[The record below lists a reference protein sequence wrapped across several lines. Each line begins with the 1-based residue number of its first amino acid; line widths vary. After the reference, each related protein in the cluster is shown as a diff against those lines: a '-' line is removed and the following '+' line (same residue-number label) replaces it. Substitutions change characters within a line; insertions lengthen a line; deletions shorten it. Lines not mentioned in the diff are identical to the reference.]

1 MTSSP
6 PSAGTPNTPGTPP
19 VSRPTQSIR
28 GKARMILAVNMGNAL
43 EWFDWTVFAI
53 FAVYFSN
60 KFFHSANDV
69 SNLLST
75 MAVFAVGFVMRPLGG
90 LLFGLVADRRG
101 RKFVMVLTMTL
112 VAASSVL
119 IAIAPTYEQIGAFAS
134 LWLLLVRCLQG
145 VAHGGEQGGSYTY
158 IAEVARPDNRAL
170 WGSTVI
176 MSTVGGTVLA
186 TLLGAVMRSAV
197 DSSTMSDWGWR
208 VPFLIGGLLGFF
220 ALYLRRGLQESEA
233 FSEKASAAAETATE
247 SSARVALRDIWAQR
261 GSILRVVILV
271 GGTSVFSYTWSV
283 NAPAYAIS
291 FYDVDDRLAMWAG
304 VAANLVFIAA
314 LPLAAMLADR
324 VGRRINNM
332 VWGVGVALLAFPLSG
347 MLDSSALTLA
357 AAMSLALILQSFAA
371 STQVAW
377 FAELFA
383 TKSRAAGIGI
393 AVSLA
398 AAIFGGTA
406 PYLNS
411 WLTSR
416 GTRTCS
422 RGTSSS
428 SRWPSRSLPSS
439 PTRPR
444 APSSPTGRRTPP
456 RRWHRTS
463 RNTGRESSAA
473 TCTL

>member
-1 MTSSP
+1 MTSSSRNDTP
-6 PSAGTPNTPGTPP
+6 QNPEAAPSSTFRA
-19 VSRPTQSIR
+19 
-28 GKARMILAVNMGNAL
+28 KARMILAVNMGNSL

-60 KFFHSANDV
+60 QFFHSANEV

-75 MAVFAVGFVMRPLGG
+75 MAVFAAGFVMRPIGG

-119 IAIAPTYEQIGAFAS
+119 IAVAPTYDQIGVFAS
-134 LWLLLVRCLQG
+134 LWLLLVRCIQG

-170 WGSTVI
+170 WGSTII

-186 TLLGAVMRSAV
+186 TLLGALMRTAI
-197 DSSTMSDWGWR
+197 DSDAMADWGWR
-208 VPFLIGGLLGFF
+208 IPFLIGGALGFF
-220 ALYLRRGLQESEA
+220 ALYLRRGLEE
-233 FSEKASAAAETATE
+233 SAAFADHSNEDNEPITQ
-247 SSARVALRDIWAQR
+247 SSARSALHDIWAQR
-261 GSILRVVILV
+261 GSILRVVLLV

-291 FYDVDDRLAMWAG
+291 FHHVNDKLAMWAG

-314 LPLAAMLADR
+314 LPLAALLADR
-324 VGRRINNM
+324 FGRRLNNI
-332 VWGVGVALLAFPLSG
+332 VWGLAVACIAFPLSG
-347 MLDSSALTLA
+347 MLDDSARTLA
-357 AAMSLALILQSFAA
+357 VTMSLALVIQALAA

-383 TKSRAAGIGI
+383 TKTRAAGIGI

-398 AAIFGGTA
+398 GAIFGGTA

-416 GTRTCS
+416 GAADTFTWYVIVLALAAAVTAYFTHETK
-422 RGTSSS
+422 GIDLTEAKKTSQK
-428 SRWPSRSLPSS
+428 
-439 PTRPR
+439 T
-444 APSSPTGRRTPP
+444 
-456 RRWHRTS
+456 
-463 RNTGRESSAA
+463 AA
-473 TCTL
+473 RVD

>member
-1 MTSSP
+1 
-6 PSAGTPNTPGTPP
+6 
-19 VSRPTQSIR
+19 
-28 GKARMILAVNMGNAL
+28 MILAVNMGNAL

-101 RKFVMVLTMTL
+101 RKFVMVLTMSL

-119 IAIAPTYEQIGAFAS
+119 IAVAPTYEQIGAFAS

-158 IAEVARPDNRAL
+158 IAEVARPTNRAL

-186 TLLGAVMRSAV
+186 TLLGAVLRSAV

-208 VPFLIGGLLGFF
+208 IPFLIGGLLGFF
-220 ALYLRRGLQESEA
+220 ALYLRRGLAESEA
-233 FSEKASAAAETATE
+233 FTEEASAAAGSETAA
-247 SSARVALRDIWAQR
+247 SARTALRDIWTQR

-304 VAANLVFIAA
+304 VVANLVFIAA
-314 LPLAAMLADR
+314 LPLAAMVADR
-324 VGRRINNM
+324 IGRRINNI
-332 VWGVGVALLAFPLSG
+332 VWGVGVALLAFPLSS
-347 MLDSSALTLA
+347 MLDSSAVTLA
-357 AAMSLALILQSFAA
+357 TAMSLALILQSFAA

-383 TKSRAAGIGI
+383 TKSRAAGTGI

-416 GTRTCS
+416 GTPDLFTWYVVALALSVAIAAFFTRETK
-422 RGTSSS
+422 GTT
-428 SRWPSRSLPSS
+428 LG
-439 PTRPR
+439 
-444 APSSPTGRRTPP
+444 APSSSTADAVASTP
-456 RRWHRTS
+456 
-463 RNTGRESSAA
+463 
-473 TCTL
+473 

>member
-1 MTSSP
+1 MTD
-6 PSAGTPNTPGTPP
+6 A
-19 VSRPTQSIR
+19 PTQNGPAESPKHSTRSEVR
-28 GKARMILAVNMGNAL
+28 GRARMILAVNMGNTL

-60 KFFHSANDV
+60 QFFHSTNEV

-75 MAVFAVGFVMRPLGG
+75 MAVFAVGFVMRPIGG
-90 LLFGLVADRRG
+90 LLFGLLADRRG
-101 RKFVMVLTMTL
+101 RKFVMVLTMSL

-119 IAIAPTYEQIGAFAS
+119 IAIAPTYDRIGVFAS
-134 LWLLLVRCLQG
+134 LWLLVVRCIQG

-186 TLLGAVMRSAV
+186 TLLGAVMRSV
-197 DSSTMSDWGWR
+197 IDSEAMADWGWR
-208 VPFLIGGLLGFF
+208 IPFLIGGVLGFF
-220 ALYLRRGLQESEA
+220 ALYLRRGLEESGA
-233 FSEKASAAAETATE
+233 FVDHANRSEDQTP
-247 SSARVALRDIWAQR
+247 SSARSALRDIWAQR
-261 GSILRVVILV
+261 TSILRVVLLV

-291 FYDVDDRLAMWAG
+291 FHHVNDKLAMWAG
-304 VAANLVFIAA
+304 VVANIVFIAA
-314 LPLAAMLADR
+314 LPLAARLADR
-324 VGRRINNM
+324 FGRRPNNIA
-332 VWGVGVALLAFPLSG
+332 WGLLVALLAFPLSG
-347 MLDSSALTLA
+347 MLDGSARTLA
-357 AAMSLALILQSFAA
+357 VTMCLALVVQALAA

-377 FAELFA
+377 FAELFS
-383 TKSRAAGIGI
+383 TKSRAAGTGI

-416 GTRTCS
+416 GTPDLFTWYVIVLALAVAAAAYFTQETK
-422 RGTSSS
+422 GIALTSE
-428 SRWPSRSLPSS
+428 
-439 PTRPR
+439 TDTPR
-444 APSSPTGRRTPP
+444 EVRAGV
-456 RRWHRTS
+456 
-463 RNTGRESSAA
+463 A
-473 TCTL
+473 

>member
-1 MTSSP
+1 MTHSP
-6 PSAGTPNTPGTPP
+6 APNDPAENPTPSIRST
-19 VSRPTQSIR
+19 VR

-60 KFFHSANDV
+60 QFFHSTNEV

-75 MAVFAVGFVMRPLGG
+75 MAVFAVGFVMRPIGG

-119 IAIAPTYEQIGAFAS
+119 IAIAPTYDQIGVLAS
-134 LWLLLVRCLQG
+134 LWLLIVRCIQG

-170 WGSTVI
+170 WGTTII

-186 TLLGAVMRSAV
+186 TLLGAVMRTGI
-197 DSSTMSDWGWR
+197 DSKAMTNWGWR
-208 VPFLIGGLLGFF
+208 IPFLIGGVLGFF
-220 ALYLRRGLQESEA
+220 ALYLRRGLEE
-233 FSEKASAAAETATE
+233 SAAFVDHSVTDEDTTP
-247 SSARVALRDIWAQR
+247 SSARSALRDIWTQR
-261 GSILRVVILV
+261 SSILRVVLLV

-291 FYDVDDRLAMWAG
+291 FHQVNDKLAMWAG
-304 VAANLVFIAA
+304 VAANIVFIAA
-314 LPLAAMLADR
+314 LPLAALLADR
-324 VGRRINNM
+324 FGRRPNNI
-332 VWGVGVALLAFPLSG
+332 VWGLLVALLAFPLSG
-347 MLDSSALTLA
+347 MLDGSARTLVVT
-357 AAMSLALILQSFAA
+357 MSLALVIQAFAA

-377 FAELFA
+377 FAELFS
-383 TKSRAAGIGI
+383 TKSRAAGTGI

-416 GTRTCS
+416 GTPDLFTWYVIVLALAVAVAAYFTRET
-422 RGTSSS
+422 RGIALTAEADTPSETTSH
-428 SRWPSRSLPSS
+428 
-439 PTRPR
+439 
-444 APSSPTGRRTPP
+444 AI
-456 RRWHRTS
+456 
-463 RNTGRESSAA
+463 
-473 TCTL
+473 

>member
-1 MTSSP
+1 MTHSP
-6 PSAGTPNTPGTPP
+6 APNDPAENPTPSIRST
-19 VSRPTQSIR
+19 VR

-60 KFFHSANDV
+60 QFFHSTNEV

-75 MAVFAVGFVMRPLGG
+75 MAVFAVGFVMRPIGG

-119 IAIAPTYEQIGAFAS
+119 IAIAPTYDQIGVLAS
-134 LWLLLVRCLQG
+134 LWLLIVRCIQG

-170 WGSTVI
+170 WGTTII

-186 TLLGAVMRSAV
+186 TLLGAVMRTGI
-197 DSSTMSDWGWR
+197 DSEAMTNWGWR
-208 VPFLIGGLLGFF
+208 IPFLIGGVLGFF
-220 ALYLRRGLQESEA
+220 ALYLRRGLEE
-233 FSEKASAAAETATE
+233 SAAFVDHSVTDEDTTP
-247 SSARVALRDIWAQR
+247 SSARSALRDIWTQR
-261 GSILRVVILV
+261 SSILRVVLLV

-291 FYDVDDRLAMWAG
+291 FHQVNDKLAMWAG
-304 VAANLVFIAA
+304 VAANIVFIAA
-314 LPLAAMLADR
+314 LPLAALLADR
-324 VGRRINNM
+324 FGRRPNNI
-332 VWGVGVALLAFPLSG
+332 VWGLLVALLAFPLSG
-347 MLDSSALTLA
+347 MLDGSARTLVVT
-357 AAMSLALILQSFAA
+357 MSLALVIQAFAA

-377 FAELFA
+377 FAELFS
-383 TKSRAAGIGI
+383 TKSRAAGTGI

-416 GTRTCS
+416 GTPDLFTWYVIVLALAVAVAAYFTRET
-422 RGTSSS
+422 RGIALTAEADTPSETTSH
-428 SRWPSRSLPSS
+428 
-439 PTRPR
+439 
-444 APSSPTGRRTPP
+444 AI
-456 RRWHRTS
+456 
-463 RNTGRESSAA
+463 
-473 TCTL
+473 

>member
-6 PSAGTPNTPGTPP
+6 PSAGTSNTPGTPP
-19 VSRPTQSIR
+19 VPGPTQSIR

-186 TLLGAVMRSAV
+186 TLLGAVMRTAV

-220 ALYLRRGLQESEA
+220 ALYLRRGLEESEA
-233 FSEKASAAAETATE
+233 FSEKASAAAETANE

-357 AAMSLALILQSFAA
+357 TAMSLALILQSFAA

-383 TKSRAAGIGI
+383 TKSRAAGTGI

-416 GTRTCS
+416 GTPDLFTWYVIVLALAVAVAAFLTRETK
-422 RGTSSS
+422 GAVLTDGAADTAEKVA
-428 SRWPSRSLPSS
+428 PNLP
-439 PTRPR
+439 
-444 APSSPTGRRTPP
+444 
-456 RRWHRTS
+456 
-463 RNTGRESSAA
+463 
-473 TCTL
+473 

>member
-1 MTSSP
+1 MTSSTSTP
-6 PSAGTPNTPGTPP
+6 RTGTT
-19 VSRPTQSIR
+19 VR
-28 GKARMILAVNMGNAL
+28 GRARMILAVNMGNAL

-60 KFFHSANDV
+60 QFFHSDNEV

-90 LLFGLVADRRG
+90 LFFGLVADRRG
-101 RKFVMVLTMTL
+101 RKFVMVLTMSL

-119 IAIAPTYEQIGAFAS
+119 IAVAPTYGQVGAFAS
-134 LWLLLVRCLQG
+134 LWLLVVRCIQG
-145 VAHGGEQGGSYTY
+145 LAHGGEQGGSYTY

-186 TLLGAVMRSAV
+186 TLLGAVMRTGV
-197 DSSTMSDWGWR
+197 DASTMSDWGWR
-208 VPFLIGGLLGFF
+208 IPFLIGGLLGFF
-220 ALYLRRGLQESEA
+220 ALYLRRGLAESET
-233 FSEKASAAAETATE
+233 FEDAAEAAPVPE
-247 SSARVALRDIWAQR
+247 SPVKTALRDVWAQR

-291 FYDVDDRLAMWAG
+291 FHGVDDRLAMWSG
-304 VAANLVFIAA
+304 VVANLVFIAA

-324 VGRRINNM
+324 VGRRVNNM
-332 VWGVGVALLAFPLSG
+332 MWGIGVALLAFPLSG
-347 MLDSSALTLA
+347 LLDDSAISLVT
-357 AAMSLALILQSFAA
+357 AMSLALVLQSFAA

-383 TKSRAAGIGI
+383 TKSRATGTGI

-398 AAIFGGTA
+398 AAVFGGT
-406 PYLNS
+406 
-411 WLTSR
+411 
-416 GTRTCS
+416 
-422 RGTSSS
+422 
-428 SRWPSRSLPSS
+428 
-439 PTRPR
+439 
-444 APSSPTGRRTPP
+444 
-456 RRWHRTS
+456 
-463 RNTGRESSAA
+463 
-473 TCTL
+473 

>member
-1 MTSSP
+1 MTSSTSTP
-6 PSAGTPNTPGTPP
+6 RTGTT
-19 VSRPTQSIR
+19 VR
-28 GKARMILAVNMGNAL
+28 GRARMILAVNMGNAL

-60 KFFHSANDV
+60 QFFHSDNEV

-90 LLFGLVADRRG
+90 LFFGLVADRRG
-101 RKFVMVLTMTL
+101 RKFVMVLTMSL

-119 IAIAPTYEQIGAFAS
+119 IAVAPTYGQVGAFAS
-134 LWLLLVRCLQG
+134 LWLLVVRCIQG
-145 VAHGGEQGGSYTY
+145 LAHGGEQGGSYTY

-186 TLLGAVMRSAV
+186 TLLGAVMRTGV
-197 DSSTMSDWGWR
+197 DASTMSDWGWR
-208 VPFLIGGLLGFF
+208 IPFLIGGLLGFF
-220 ALYLRRGLQESEA
+220 ALYLRRGLAESET
-233 FSEKASAAAETATE
+233 FEDAAEAAPVPE
-247 SSARVALRDIWAQR
+247 SPVKTALRDVWAQR

-291 FYDVDDRLAMWAG
+291 FHGVDDRLAMWSG
-304 VAANLVFIAA
+304 VVANLVFIAA

-324 VGRRINNM
+324 VGRRVNNM
-332 VWGVGVALLAFPLSG
+332 MWGIGVALLAFPLSG
-347 MLDSSALTLA
+347 LLDDSAISLVT
-357 AAMSLALILQSFAA
+357 AMSLALVLQSFAA

-383 TKSRAAGIGI
+383 TKSRATGTGI

-398 AAIFGGTA
+398 AAVFGG
-406 PYLNS
+406 
-411 WLTSR
+411 
-416 GTRTCS
+416 
-422 RGTSSS
+422 
-428 SRWPSRSLPSS
+428 
-439 PTRPR
+439 
-444 APSSPTGRRTPP
+444 
-456 RRWHRTS
+456 
-463 RNTGRESSAA
+463 
-473 TCTL
+473 

>member
-1 MTSSP
+1 
-6 PSAGTPNTPGTPP
+6 
-19 VSRPTQSIR
+19 
-28 GKARMILAVNMGNAL
+28 MILAVNMGNAL

-60 KFFHSANDV
+60 KFFHSANEV

-101 RKFVMVLTMTL
+101 RKFVMVLTMSL
-112 VAASSVL
+112 VAGSSVL
-119 IAIAPTYEQIGAFAS
+119 IAVAPTYEQIGAFAS

-208 VPFLIGGLLGFF
+208 IPFLVGGLLGFF
-220 ALYLRRGLQESEA
+220 ALYLRRGLEESEA
-233 FSEKASAAAETATE
+233 FTEKATAAAANGDQ
-247 SSARVALRDIWAQR
+247 SSARTALRDIWAQR
-261 GSILRVVILV
+261 ASILRVVVLV

-291 FYDVDDRLAMWAG
+291 FHGVDDRLAMWAG
-304 VAANLVFIAA
+304 VVANLVFIAA
-314 LPLAAMLADR
+314 LPIAAMLADR
-324 VGRRINNM
+324 IGRRINNM
-332 VWGVGVALLAFPLSG
+332 VWGVGVALLAFPLSS
-347 MLDSSALTLA
+347 MLDGSAVTLA

-383 TKSRAAGIGI
+383 TKSRAAGTGI

-416 GTRTCS
+416 GQSELFTWYVVVLALSVAVAALLTRETK
-422 RGTSSS
+422 GMALAAPTETTAV
-428 SRWPSRSLPSS
+428 PSQ
-439 PTRPR
+439 T
-444 APSSPTGRRTPP
+444 AG
-456 RRWHRTS
+456 
-463 RNTGRESSAA
+463 
-473 TCTL
+473 

>member
-6 PSAGTPNTPGTPP
+6 HSPRPSAAPP
-19 VSRPTQSIR
+19 RPRSHTAAVR
-28 GKARMILAVNMGNAL
+28 RKARMILAVNMGNAL

-60 KFFHSANDV
+60 KFFHSANEV

-101 RKFVMVLTMTL
+101 RKFVMVLTMSL
-112 VAASSVL
+112 VAGSSVL
-119 IAIAPTYEQIGAFAS
+119 IAVAPTYEQIGAFAS

-208 VPFLIGGLLGFF
+208 IPFLVGGLLGFF
-220 ALYLRRGLQESEA
+220 ALYLRRGLEESDA
-233 FSEKASAAAETATE
+233 FTEKATAAAANGDQ
-247 SSARVALRDIWAQR
+247 SSARTALRDIWAQR
-261 GSILRVVILV
+261 ASILRVVVLV

-291 FYDVDDRLAMWAG
+291 FHGVDDRLAMWAG
-304 VAANLVFIAA
+304 VVANLVFIAA
-314 LPLAAMLADR
+314 LPIAAMLADR
-324 VGRRINNM
+324 IGRRINNM
-332 VWGVGVALLAFPLSG
+332 VWGVGVALLAFPLSS
-347 MLDSSALTLA
+347 MLDGSAVTLA

-383 TKSRAAGIGI
+383 TKSRAAGTGI

-416 GTRTCS
+416 GQSELFTWYVVVLALSVAVAALLTRETK
-422 RGTSSS
+422 GMALATPTDTTAV
-428 SRWPSRSLPSS
+428 PSQ
-439 PTRPR
+439 T
-444 APSSPTGRRTPP
+444 AG
-456 RRWHRTS
+456 
-463 RNTGRESSAA
+463 
-473 TCTL
+473 

>member
-1 MTSSP
+1 MTSSTSTP
-6 PSAGTPNTPGTPP
+6 RSGTT
-19 VSRPTQSIR
+19 VR
-28 GKARMILAVNMGNAL
+28 GRARMILAVNMGNAL

-60 KFFHSANDV
+60 QFFHSDNEV

-90 LLFGLVADRRG
+90 LFFGLVADRRG
-101 RKFVMVLTMTL
+101 RKFVMVLTMSL

-119 IAIAPTYEQIGAFAS
+119 IAVAPTYGQVGAFAS
-134 LWLLLVRCLQG
+134 LWLLVVRCIQG
-145 VAHGGEQGGSYTY
+145 LAHGGEQGGSYTY

-186 TLLGAVMRSAV
+186 TLLGAVMRTGV
-197 DSSTMSDWGWR
+197 DASTMSDWGWR
-208 VPFLIGGLLGFF
+208 IPFLIGGLLGFF
-220 ALYLRRGLQESEA
+220 ALSLRRGLAESET
-233 FSEKASAAAETATE
+233 FEDAAEAAPVPE
-247 SSARVALRDIWAQR
+247 SPVKTALRDVWAQR

-291 FYDVDDRLAMWAG
+291 FHGVDDRLAMWSG
-304 VAANLVFIAA
+304 VVANLVFIAA

-324 VGRRINNM
+324 VGRRVNNM
-332 VWGVGVALLAFPLSG
+332 VWGIGVALLAFPLSG
-347 MLDSSALTLA
+347 LLDDSAISLVT
-357 AAMSLALILQSFAA
+357 AMSLALVLQSFAA

-383 TKSRAAGIGI
+383 TKSRATGTGI

-398 AAIFGGTA
+398 AAVFGGTA
-406 PYLNS
+406 PYLNT

-416 GTRTCS
+416 DSADLFTWYVVALALCVAVAAYFTRETKGTAL
-422 RGTSSS
+422 TSTHV
-428 SRWPSRSLPSS
+428 PNPATAES
-439 PTRPR
+439 PV
-444 APSSPTGRRTPP
+444 A
-456 RRWHRTS
+456 
-463 RNTGRESSAA
+463 
-473 TCTL
+473 

>member
-1 MTSSP
+1 MTSSA
-6 PSAGTPNTPGTPP
+6 PSAGTSDTPDAPGPLSTTRS
-19 VSRPTQSIR
+19 VR

-60 KFFHSANDV
+60 KFFHSANEV

-90 LLFGLVADRRG
+90 LFFGLVADRRG

-220 ALYLRRGLQESEA
+220 ALYLRRGLEESTA
-233 FSEKASAAAETATE
+233 FSENSTATAETATE

-261 GSILRVVILV
+261 KSILRVVILV

-291 FYDVDDRLAMWAG
+291 FHDVDDRLAMWAG
-304 VAANLVFIAA
+304 VFANIVFIVA
-314 LPLAAMLADR
+314 LPLAALLADR
-324 VGRRINNM
+324 IGRRINNI
-332 VWGVGVALLAFPLSG
+332 VWGIGVALLAFPLSG
-347 MLDSSALTLA
+347 MLDSSAVTLA
-357 AAMSLALILQSFAA
+357 TAMSLALILQSFAA

-383 TKSRAAGIGI
+383 TKSRAAGTGI

-416 GTRTCS
+416 GTPDLFTWYVIALGLSVAVAAFFTRETKGAALTG
-422 RGTSSS
+422 GTADTAQQAV
-428 SRWPSRSLPSS
+428 PG
-439 PTRPR
+439 RP
-444 APSSPTGRRTPP
+444 
-456 RRWHRTS
+456 
-463 RNTGRESSAA
+463 
-473 TCTL
+473 

>member
-1 MTSSP
+1 MTATPSSNDAP
-6 PSAGTPNTPGTPP
+6 KGPTPTTPSTLRA
-19 VSRPTQSIR
+19 
-28 GKARMILAVNMGNAL
+28 KARMILAVNLGNTL

-60 KFFHSANDV
+60 QFFHSTNEV

-75 MAVFAVGFVMRPLGG
+75 MAVFAVGFVMRPIGG
-90 LLFGLVADRRG
+90 LLFGLVADRKG
-101 RKFVMVLTMTL
+101 RKFVMVLTMSL

-119 IAIAPTYEQIGAFAS
+119 IAIAPTYERIGVFAS

-186 TLLGAVMRSAV
+186 TLLGAVMRTAI
-197 DSSTMSDWGWR
+197 DSEAMADWGWR
-208 VPFLIGGLLGFF
+208 IPFLIGGALGFF
-220 ALYLRRGLQESEA
+220 ALYLRRGLEESAA
-233 FSEKASAAAETATE
+233 FSDHAAETEAAAAP
-247 SSARVALRDIWAQR
+247 SSARSALRDIWAQR
-261 GSILRVVILV
+261 GSILRVVLLV

-291 FYDVDDRLAMWAG
+291 FHHVNDKLAMWAG
-304 VAANLVFIAA
+304 VVANLVFIAA
-314 LPLAAMLADR
+314 LPLAALAADR
-324 VGRRINNM
+324 FGRRPNNIL
-332 VWGVGVALLAFPLSG
+332 WGVLIALFAFPLSG
-347 MLDSSALTLA
+347 MLDSSARTLA
-357 AAMSLALILQSFAA
+357 IAMSLALIIQALAA

-377 FAELFA
+377 FAELFS
-383 TKSRAAGIGI
+383 TKSRAAGTGI

-416 GTRTCS
+416 GTPDLFTWYVVVLALAVVAAAYFTRETK
-422 RGTSSS
+422 GIALTEETEV
-428 SRWPSRSLPSS
+428 PSGAA
-439 PTRPR
+439 
-444 APSSPTGRRTPP
+444 APV
-456 RRWHRTS
+456 
-463 RNTGRESSAA
+463 A
-473 TCTL
+473 

>member
-6 PSAGTPNTPGTPP
+6 HSPRPSATPP
-19 VSRPTQSIR
+19 RPRSHTAAVR
-28 GKARMILAVNMGNAL
+28 RKARMILAVNMGNAL

-60 KFFHSANDV
+60 KFFHSANEV

-101 RKFVMVLTMTL
+101 RKFVMVLTMSL
-112 VAASSVL
+112 VAGSSVL
-119 IAIAPTYEQIGAFAS
+119 IAVAPTYEQIGAFAS

-208 VPFLIGGLLGFF
+208 IPFLVGGLLGFF
-220 ALYLRRGLQESEA
+220 ALYLRRGLEESEA
-233 FSEKASAAAETATE
+233 FTEKATAAAANGDQ
-247 SSARVALRDIWAQR
+247 SSARTALRDIWAQR
-261 GSILRVVILV
+261 ASILRVVVLV

-291 FYDVDDRLAMWAG
+291 FHGVDDRLAMWAG
-304 VAANLVFIAA
+304 VVANLVFIAA
-314 LPLAAMLADR
+314 LPIAAMLADR
-324 VGRRINNM
+324 IGRRINNM
-332 VWGVGVALLAFPLSG
+332 VWGVGVALLAFPLSS
-347 MLDSSALTLA
+347 MLDGSAVTLA

-383 TKSRAAGIGI
+383 TKSRAAGTGI

-416 GTRTCS
+416 GQSELFTWYVVVLALSVAVAALLTRETK
-422 RGTSSS
+422 GMALAAPTETTAV
-428 SRWPSRSLPSS
+428 PSQ
-439 PTRPR
+439 T
-444 APSSPTGRRTPP
+444 AG
-456 RRWHRTS
+456 
-463 RNTGRESSAA
+463 
-473 TCTL
+473 

>member
-1 MTSSP
+1 
-6 PSAGTPNTPGTPP
+6 
-19 VSRPTQSIR
+19 
-28 GKARMILAVNMGNAL
+28 MGNAL

-60 KFFHSANDV
+60 KFFHSANEV

-90 LLFGLVADRRG
+90 LFFGLVADRRG

-186 TLLGAVMRSAV
+186 TLLGAVMRSTV

-208 VPFLIGGLLGFF
+208 IPFLIGGALGFF
-220 ALYLRRGLQESEA
+220 ALYLRRGLAESEA
-233 FSEKASAAAETATE
+233 FTEKATAADDAAE
-247 SSARVALRDIWAQR
+247 SSARTALRDIWAQR
-261 GSILRVVILV
+261 SSILRVVILV

-291 FYDVDDRLAMWAG
+291 FYNVDDRLAMWAG
-304 VAANLVFIAA
+304 VVANLVFIVA

-324 VGRRINNM
+324 IGRRVNNM
-332 VWGVGVALLAFPLSG
+332 VWGIGVALAAFPLAG

-357 AAMSLALILQSFAA
+357 AAMSLALVLQSFAA

-377 FAELFA
+377 FAELFS
-383 TKSRAAGIGI
+383 TKSRAAGTGI

-416 GTRTCS
+416 GTPDLFTWYVVVLALAVAVAAFFTRET
-422 RGTSSS
+422 RGAVLSDGIADAEQA
-428 SRWPSRSLPSS
+428 LPN
-439 PTRPR
+439 
-444 APSSPTGRRTPP
+444 RR
-456 RRWHRTS
+456 
-463 RNTGRESSAA
+463 
-473 TCTL
+473 

>member
-1 MTSSP
+1 
-6 PSAGTPNTPGTPP
+6 
-19 VSRPTQSIR
+19 
-28 GKARMILAVNMGNAL
+28 MILAVNMGNTL

-60 KFFHSANDV
+60 QFFHSTNEV

-75 MAVFAVGFVMRPLGG
+75 MAVFAVGFVMRPIGG
-90 LLFGLVADRRG
+90 LIFGLVADRRG

-119 IAIAPTYEQIGAFAS
+119 IAIAPTYERIGVFAS
-134 LWLLLVRCLQG
+134 LWLLVVRCIQG

-170 WGSTVI
+170 WGTTVI

-186 TLLGAVMRSAV
+186 TLLGAVMRTAI
-197 DSSTMSDWGWR
+197 DSQAMADWGWR
-208 VPFLIGGLLGFF
+208 IPFLIGGALGFF
-220 ALYLRRGLQESEA
+220 ALYLRRGLEE
-233 FSEKASAAAETATE
+233 SAAFADQAASTGTP
-247 SSARVALRDIWAQR
+247 SSARSALRDIWAQR
-261 GSILRVVILV
+261 TSILRVVLLV

-291 FYDVDDRLAMWAG
+291 FHHVNDKLAMWAG
-304 VAANLVFIAA
+304 VVANIVFILA
-314 LPLAAMLADR
+314 LPLAALLADR
-324 VGRRINNM
+324 FGRRPNNIA
-332 VWGVGVALLAFPLSG
+332 WGLLVALLAFPLSG
-347 MLDSSALTLA
+347 MLDGSALTLVV
-357 AAMSLALILQSFAA
+357 AMSLALVIQALAA

-377 FAELFA
+377 FAELFS
-383 TKSRAAGIGI
+383 TKSRAAGTGI

-416 GTRTCS
+416 GTPDLFTWYVIVLALAVAAAAYFTQETKGLALTAVTDTPS
-422 RGTSSS
+422 ETSV
-428 SRWPSRSLPSS
+428 S
-439 PTRPR
+439 P
-444 APSSPTGRRTPP
+444 G
-456 RRWHRTS
+456 
-463 RNTGRESSAA
+463 
-473 TCTL
+473 

>member
-1 MTSSP
+1 MTAS
-6 PSAGTPNTPGTPP
+6 
-19 VSRPTQSIR
+19 PTQNNPAESPTPAIR
-28 GKARMILAVNMGNAL
+28 SRVKGRARMILAVNMGNTL

-60 KFFHSANDV
+60 QFFHSTNEV

-75 MAVFAVGFVMRPLGG
+75 MAVFAVGFVMRPIGG
-90 LLFGLVADRRG
+90 LIFGLVADRRG

-119 IAIAPTYEQIGAFAS
+119 IAIAPTYERIGVFAS
-134 LWLLLVRCLQG
+134 LWLLVVRCIQG

-170 WGSTVI
+170 WGTTVI

-186 TLLGAVMRSAV
+186 TLLGAVMRTAI
-197 DSSTMSDWGWR
+197 DSQAMADWGWR
-208 VPFLIGGLLGFF
+208 IPFLIGGALGFF
-220 ALYLRRGLQESEA
+220 ALYLRRGLEE
-233 FSEKASAAAETATE
+233 SAAFTDHAAEAASTGTR
-247 SSARVALRDIWAQR
+247 SSARSALRDIWAQR
-261 GSILRVVILV
+261 TSILRVVLLV

-291 FYDVDDRLAMWAG
+291 FHHVNDKLAMWAG
-304 VAANLVFIAA
+304 VVANIVFILA
-314 LPLAAMLADR
+314 LPLAALLADR
-324 VGRRINNM
+324 FGRRPNNI
-332 VWGVGVALLAFPLSG
+332 VWGLLVALLAFPLSG
-347 MLDSSALTLA
+347 MLDGSALTLVV
-357 AAMSLALILQSFAA
+357 AMSLALVIQALAA

-377 FAELFA
+377 FAELFS
-383 TKSRAAGIGI
+383 TKSRAAGTGI

-416 GTRTCS
+416 GTPDLFTWYVIVLALAVAAAAYFTQETK
-422 RGTSSS
+422 GLALTAE
-428 SRWPSRSLPSS
+428 
-439 PTRPR
+439 TD
-444 APSSPTGRRTPP
+444 APSETTVSP
-456 RRWHRTS
+456 
-463 RNTGRESSAA
+463 A
-473 TCTL
+473 

>member
-1 MTSSP
+1 MTSSAQSTG
-6 PSAGTPNTPGTPP
+6 PSDTPGAPP
-19 VSRPTQSIR
+19 QNASGTVSLR

-60 KFFHSANDV
+60 KFFHSANEV

-158 IAEVARPDNRAL
+158 IAEVARPNNRAL

-176 MSTVGGTVLA
+176 MSTVGGTLLA

-220 ALYLRRGLQESEA
+220 ALYLRRGLEESAA
-233 FSEKASAAAETATE
+233 FTEKAAATAETDAE
-247 SSARVALRDIWAQR
+247 SSTRTALRDIWSQR
-261 GSILRVVILV
+261 TSILRVVVLV

-304 VAANLVFIAA
+304 VVANLVFIAA
-314 LPLAAMLADR
+314 LPAAALLADR
-324 VGRRINNM
+324 IGRRTNNI
-332 VWGVGVALLAFPLSG
+332 VWGIGVALLAFPLSS
-347 MLDSSALTLA
+347 MLDSSAVTLA
-357 AAMSLALILQSFAA
+357 TAMSLALVLQSFAA

-383 TKSRAAGIGI
+383 TKSRAAGTGI

-416 GTRTCS
+416 GTPDLFTWYVVVLALSVAVAAALTRETK
-422 RGTSSS
+422 GMV
-428 SRWPSRSLPSS
+428 LAA
-439 PTRPR
+439 PTD
-444 APSSPTGRRTPP
+444 APSVTSP
-456 RRWHRTS
+456 
-463 RNTGRESSAA
+463 AA
-473 TCTL
+473 R

>member
-1 MTSSP
+1 MTAS
-6 PSAGTPNTPGTPP
+6 
-19 VSRPTQSIR
+19 PTQNDPAESPTPAIR
-28 GKARMILAVNMGNAL
+28 SRVKGRARMILAVNMGNTL

-60 KFFHSANDV
+60 QFFHSTNEV

-75 MAVFAVGFVMRPLGG
+75 MAVFAVGFVMRPIGG
-90 LLFGLVADRRG
+90 LIFGLVADRRG

-119 IAIAPTYEQIGAFAS
+119 IAIAPTYERIGVFAS
-134 LWLLLVRCLQG
+134 LWLLVVRCIQG

-170 WGSTVI
+170 WGTTVI

-186 TLLGAVMRSAV
+186 TLLGAVMRTAI
-197 DSSTMSDWGWR
+197 DSQAMADWGWR
-208 VPFLIGGLLGFF
+208 IPFLIGGALGFF
-220 ALYLRRGLQESEA
+220 ALYLRRGLEE
-233 FSEKASAAAETATE
+233 SAAFADQAASTGTP
-247 SSARVALRDIWAQR
+247 SSARSALRDIWAQR
-261 GSILRVVILV
+261 TSILRVVLLV

-291 FYDVDDRLAMWAG
+291 FHHVNDKLAMWAG
-304 VAANLVFIAA
+304 VVANIVFILA
-314 LPLAAMLADR
+314 LPLAALLADR
-324 VGRRINNM
+324 FGRRPNNIA
-332 VWGVGVALLAFPLSG
+332 WGLLVALLAFPLSG
-347 MLDSSALTLA
+347 MLDGSALTLVV
-357 AAMSLALILQSFAA
+357 AMSLALVIQALAA

-377 FAELFA
+377 FAELFS
-383 TKSRAAGIGI
+383 TKSRAAGTGI

-416 GTRTCS
+416 GTPDLFTWYVIVLALAVAAAAYFTQETKGLALTAVTDTPS
-422 RGTSSS
+422 ETSV
-428 SRWPSRSLPSS
+428 S
-439 PTRPR
+439 P
-444 APSSPTGRRTPP
+444 G
-456 RRWHRTS
+456 
-463 RNTGRESSAA
+463 
-473 TCTL
+473 

>member
-6 PSAGTPNTPGTPP
+6 PPNDTPQGPGTASSATPGT
-19 VSRPTQSIR
+19 VRA
-28 GKARMILAVNMGNAL
+28 KARMILAVNMGNAL
-43 EWFDWTVFAI
+43 EWFDWTIFAI

-60 KFFHSANDV
+60 QFFHSADPV

-75 MAVFAVGFVMRPLGG
+75 MAVFAVGFVMRPIGG

-119 IAIAPTYEQIGAFAS
+119 IAVAPTYEQIGAFAS
-134 LWLLLVRCLQG
+134 LWLLLVRCIQG

-186 TLLGAVMRSAV
+186 TLLGAVMRTWIDASA
-197 DSSTMSDWGWR
+197 MADWGWR
-208 VPFLIGGLLGFF
+208 IPFLIGGVLGFF
-220 ALYLRRGLQESEA
+220 ALYLRRGLRE
-233 FSEKASAAAETATE
+233 SAAFTEHTPDTTTSSPLSSVRTAIQ
-247 SSARVALRDIWAQR
+247 DIWAQR
-261 GSILRVVILV
+261 GSILRVVMLV

-283 NAPAYAIS
+283 SAPAYAIS
-291 FYDVDDRLAMWAG
+291 FHNVNDKLAMWAG

-314 LPLAAMLADR
+314 LPLAALLADR
-324 VGRRINNM
+324 FGRRWNNIG
-332 VWGVGVALLAFPLSG
+332 WGLGVAILAFPLSG
-347 MLDSSALTLA
+347 MLDSSAATLTLA
-357 AAMSLALILQSFAA
+357 ISLALVIQALAA

-377 FAELFA
+377 FAELFS
-383 TKSRAAGIGI
+383 TTSRAAGTGI

-416 GTRTCS
+416 GTPDIFT
-422 RGTSSS
+422 
-428 SRWPSRSLPSS
+428 WYVIVLAAAVAIAAFF
-439 PTRPR
+439 TRETKGIPLAEEPAVTPR
-444 APSSPTGRRTPP
+444 
-456 RRWHRTS
+456 
-463 RNTGRESSAA
+463 SAA
-473 TCTL
+473 HAA

>member
-6 PSAGTPNTPGTPP
+6 PRNDTPQNPGTASAAAPGT
-19 VSRPTQSIR
+19 VRA
-28 GKARMILAVNMGNAL
+28 KARMILAVNMGNAL
-43 EWFDWTVFAI
+43 EWFDWTIFAI

-60 KFFHSANDV
+60 QFFHSADAV

-75 MAVFAVGFVMRPLGG
+75 MAVFAVGFVMRPIGG
-90 LLFGLVADRRG
+90 LVFGLVADRRG

-158 IAEVARPDNRAL
+158 IAEVARADNRAL

-186 TLLGAVMRSAV
+186 TLLGAVMRTWIDA
-197 DSSTMSDWGWR
+197 TAMADWGWR
-208 VPFLIGGLLGFF
+208 IPFLIGGGLGFF
-220 ALYLRRGLQESEA
+220 ALYLRRGLSE
-233 FSEKASAAAETATE
+233 SAAFTEHTPETTAAASL
-247 SSARVALRDIWAQR
+247 SSARTAIQDIWAQR
-261 GSILRVVILV
+261 GSILRVVMLV

-283 NAPAYAIS
+283 SAPAYAIS
-291 FYDVDDRLAMWAG
+291 FHNVNDKLAMWAG
-304 VAANLVFIAA
+304 VVANLVFIAA

-324 VGRRINNM
+324 FGRRWNNIG
-332 VWGVGVALLAFPLSG
+332 WGLGVAILAFPLSG
-347 MLDSSALTLA
+347 MLDSSAATLA
-357 AAMSLALILQSFAA
+357 LAISLALVVQALAA

-377 FAELFA
+377 FAELFSTA
-383 TKSRAAGIGI
+383 SRAAGTGI

-416 GTRTCS
+416 GTPDIFTWYVIVLALVVAIAAAFTRETK
-422 RGTSSS
+422 GIALAGEPAVTS
-428 SRWPSRSLPSS
+428 
-439 PTRPR
+439 
-444 APSSPTGRRTPP
+444 GNTPHVP
-456 RRWHRTS
+456 
-463 RNTGRESSAA
+463 
-473 TCTL
+473 